1 MFKKVIPTTLA
12 VSAIV
17 ISTSLVEAKE
27 SYSQNSTQSNTVF
40 VCATK
45 TEPPT
50 LFAYTPGQVNLTP
63 LMSWHQDYLLPD
75 GSGVEICQ
83 RVATKL
89 QNLLQQ
95 QEPIFFVTEQKED
108 RNLLCLVKQESSN
121 CHSENSEELFS
132 VKPYYDATCV
142 VDNREPLECLAIN
155 RSRGVLGVP
164 QSAYTPTWK
173 FWSW

>member
-1 MFKKVIPTTLA
+1 MDREL
-12 VSAIV
+12 
-17 ISTSLVEAKE
+17 
-27 SYSQNSTQSNTVF
+27 
-40 VCATK
+40 
-45 TEPPT
+45 
-50 LFAYTPGQVNLTP
+50 
-63 LMSWHQDYLLPD
+63 
-75 GSGVEICQ
+75 
-83 RVATKL
+83 KL